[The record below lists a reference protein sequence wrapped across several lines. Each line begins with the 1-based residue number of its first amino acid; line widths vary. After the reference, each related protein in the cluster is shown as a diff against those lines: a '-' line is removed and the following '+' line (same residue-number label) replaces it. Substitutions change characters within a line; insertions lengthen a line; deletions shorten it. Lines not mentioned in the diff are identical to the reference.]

1 MSLKHCQI
9 EQKETDKEI
18 QAWLVDLNSS
28 NGCIINL
35 TDKIRNNVKIFFLKD
50 RFNLKNYFFR
60 SIYCLTMMLFILFTK
75 KTMLKKV
82 LIIKDMKNVLIIY
95 IYYLLKICHLNS
107 ITNPKK

>member
-35 TDKIRNNVKIFFLKD
+35 TDKIRNNVKIFFL
-50 RFNLKNYFFR
+50 
-60 SIYCLTMMLFILFTK
+60 
-75 KTMLKKV
+75 
-82 LIIKDMKNVLIIY
+82 
-95 IYYLLKICHLNS
+95 
-107 ITNPKK
+107 